1 MIGEYHIPYEKIYK
15 NKVHKTIADARF
27 FIKVLGIGSKENSL
41 EWKNSTYNYLSY
53 PIRIDDLDL
62 GLDLV
67 LPTSIPFKIKTDQTD
82 IKNCRLLRFFFTKC
96 EGFYVL

>member
-15 NKVHKTIADARF
+15 NKVHKTIADAKF
-27 FIKVLGIGSKENSL
+27 LIKVLGSKENSL
-41 EWKNSTYNYLSY
+41 EQKNSTYNYLSY

-67 LPTSIPFKIKTDQTD
+67 LPTSLPFKIKTDQTD
-82 IKNCRLLRFFFTKC
+82 IKNCRLLLRFFYK
-96 EGFYVL
+96 V